1 MDAGVTSLIKYKCFC
16 NSGCHLEISKENP
29 CLGPK
34 VYWFGYYNLR
44 LSHLRLSQD
53 TNHIIGI
60 TAYEYVL
67 VAEPIQI
74 YFKAG
79 SNHPYVSSCNVVLQ

>member
-1 MDAGVTSLIKYKCFC
+1 MSLVLLNTNVFVILDVTWKYQKKIHVWGQKFT
-16 NSGCHLEISKENP
+16 GLDIIM
-29 CLGPK
+29 
-34 VYWFGYYNLR
+34 
-44 LSHLRLSQD
+44 SHLRLSQD